1 MDEFLLQSTDK
12 LPLFKGTTAT
22 AKDDDE
28 ADNGT
33 TENDGFDEDIEIS
46 DEGSDSDFDEDEDPD
61 KIEVPGKCYCVL
73 LMLCITYTIYEK

>member
-28 ADNGT
+28 PDNGT

-61 KIEVPGKCYCVL
+61 KIEVPGKCCLVWCTSYV
-73 LMLCITYTIYEK
+73 MYYIYNI